1 MKHKTLPLP
10 THIRVGYRT
19 YLVHE
24 MSNYD
29 MERLERHGETNKRR
43 GEIYVCNEDN
53 PLVVLDTLLHEVKH
67 AIWNEYNLGDSEEE
81 EKAVHVLATGL
92 TQVLYDNEELVK
104 VCMNLLKAAQR
115 HAV

>member
-1 MKHKTLPLP
+1 MEPKTFPLP

-19 YLVHE
+19 YLIHPL
-24 MSNYD
+24 SQYD

-43 GEIYVCNEDN
+43 GEVYVCNEDD

-67 AIWNEYNLGDSEEE
+67 AIWNEYNLGDTEEE
-81 EKAVHVLATGL
+81 EKAVHMLATGL

-104 VCMNLLKAAQR
+104 VCMNLLKAAR
-115 HAV
+115 RNAV